1 MKNLSFLANATV
13 MEVDLDEG
21 KFGVMLT
28 ENYNGELLYIN
39 FRNADP
45 ENMGFFDGAQAFY
58 SFIN

>member
-1 MKNLSFLANATV
+1 
-13 MEVDLDEG
+13 MEVDLDDG

-28 ENYNGELLYIN
+28 EDYNGELLYIN
-39 FRNADP
+39 FKNTDP

>member
-1 MKNLSFLANATV
+1 

-45 ENMGFFDGAQAFY
+45 APMGFFDGA
-58 SFIN
+58 